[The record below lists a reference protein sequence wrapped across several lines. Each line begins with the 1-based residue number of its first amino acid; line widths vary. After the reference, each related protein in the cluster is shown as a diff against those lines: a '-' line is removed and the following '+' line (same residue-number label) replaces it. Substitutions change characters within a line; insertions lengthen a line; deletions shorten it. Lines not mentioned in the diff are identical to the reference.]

1 MLKSLRAEAFLVFG
15 AAAFAF
21 NGVISKLVLEGGL
34 SAWRL
39 TQARCTGAFLI
50 LLLFVLA
57 RKRDSLK
64 TTRSELPWL
73 VAYGAIGFAA
83 VQVGYFIAIA
93 RMPISIA
100 LIIEFTAPI
109 WIVLYIRFILKLHVP
124 SMMWL
129 SLGLGFSGL
138 LLVGQVWRGLTLN
151 GVGLIA
157 AFIDAFALAAYFLLG
172 EKLVAQR
179 STGTLTLWGLG
190 IASLV
195 WAVFTPLW
203 SFPTQIFSQHINLQ
217 GTFKNYTLPGWVLI
231 LWIIVMGT
239 ILPYVLVLNGLKLL
253 SASTSSVIGML
264 EPVVAGGFAWWWLG
278 EVLTPTQ
285 LVGGAVVIA
294 GIILADRVRRQV
306 HVPKNE
312 I

>member
-1 MLKSLRAEAFLVFG
+1 MFKSLRAEVFLVLG
-15 AAAFAF
+15 AVAFAF
-21 NGVISKLVLEGGL
+21 NGVISKLVLTDGL

-39 TQARCTGAFLI
+39 TQIRCTGAFAVLLI
-50 LLLFVLA
+50 YVLFQD
-57 RKRDSLK
+57 RKSLK
-64 TTRSELPWL
+64 ASRQELPWL
-73 VAYGAIGFAA
+73 VAYGVVGFAA

-109 WIVLYIRFILKLHVP
+109 WIVVYIRFIRKKSVP
-124 SMMWL
+124 SMMWI
-129 SLGLGFSGL
+129 SLLLGFCGL

-151 GVGLIA
+151 GIGVIA
-157 AFIDAFALAAYFLLG
+157 AFVDAFALSAYFLLG

-179 STGTLTLWGLG
+179 STSSLIVWGLG

-195 WAVFTPLW
+195 WAIFMPVW
-203 SFPTQIFSQHINLQ
+203 KFPFQILTNNINLL
-217 GTFKNYTLPGWVLI
+217 GTFKSHALPGWILI
-231 LWIIVMGT
+231 LWIILMGT
-239 ILPYVLVLNGLKLL
+239 ILPYLLLLAGLRQL

-264 EPVVAGGFAWWWLG
+264 EPVAAGVFAWWWLD

-285 LVGGAVVIA
+285 LMGGAVVIA

-306 HVPKNE
+306 H
-312 I
+312 

>member
-1 MLKSLRAEAFLVFG
+1 MLKSLRAEAFLVLG
-15 AAAFAF
+15 AVAFAF
-21 NGVISKLVLEGGL
+21 NGVISKLVLAGGL

-39 TQARCTGAFLI
+39 TQVRCTGAFVI
-50 LLLFVLA
+50 LLLYVLF
-57 RKRDSLK
+57 RRRESLR
-64 TTRSELPWL
+64 TTRLELPWL
-73 VAYGAIGFAA
+73 AAYGVIGFAA

-109 WIVLYIRFILKLHVP
+109 WIVLYIRFIRKLHVP

-151 GVGLIA
+151 GIGMIA

-172 EKLVAQR
+172 EKLVAHR
-179 STGTLTLWGLG
+179 STDTLTVWGLG
-190 IASLV
+190 FASLA
-195 WAVFTPLW
+195 WAVLTPLW
-203 SFPTQIFSQHINLQ
+203 SFPIHIFTQQINLQ
-217 GTFKNYTLPGWVLI
+217 GIFKHYTLPGWALI

-239 ILPYVLVLNGLKLL
+239 ILPYVLVLGGLKHL

-264 EPVVAGGFAWWWLG
+264 EPVVAGVFAWWWLS
-278 EVLTPTQ
+278 EILTPIQ
-285 LVGGAVVIA
+285 LIGGVIVIA
-294 GIILADRVRRQV
+294 GIIVADRVRRQV
-306 HVPKNE
+306 H
-312 I
+312 